1 MFNQSTNH
9 LWCTALCTKLTFLA
23 AMAATAVTIVTKVT
37 AVTRSCSYKECNR
50 CLKSNKVVTAPPKN
64 KSQLQALFGAHHD
77 VCLHDISCSSTTIS
91 ELQLL
96 QQQKLAAWH
105 SSYNTAATNNQLLQ
119 GSNSRSCFRSG
130 PTEYKSFS
138 TYTAAAGADT

>member
-9 LWCTALCTKLTFLA
+9 LWCTAFCTKLTCLA
-23 AMAATAVTIVTKVT
+23 AMAMTAVTIVITVT

-50 CLKSNKVVTAPPKN
+50 CLKSIKVVTAPQKIN
-64 KSQLQALFGAHHD
+64 LSCRRCLGLHHD
-77 VCLHDISCSSTTIS
+77 VCLHDISWSSTTIS